1 MSSALER
8 TPRISPPLSAK
19 SPFSLLNRL
28 PNFSLLTRPISKAW
42 AAVRKTEVRTIVAEA
57 AGFIANPGRQQ
68 LFGRAEMQVEI
79 KRRGRAQ
86 REAVTVR
93 RSRRIAAKGLLTS
106 SQGGIGLRL
115 IGNS

>member
-1 MSSALER
+1 M
-8 TPRISPPLSAK
+8 
-19 SPFSLLNRL
+19 
-28 PNFSLLTRPISKAW
+28 
-42 AAVRKTEVRTIVAEA
+42 
-57 AGFIANPGRQQ
+57 
-68 LFGRAEMQVEI
+68 FGRAEMQVEI